1 MSDQLRLQGIIDC
14 AKARDAATALARFQQ
29 SCGCSSTNLN
39 PNVPNEAAYL
49 EGKVKACGFNY
60 SRDSPV
66 SSGTRT
72 ARVQKAAADCGPQK
86 PRRVIEVRCPYPP
99 PPPPPLYPPPPP
111 SKCAL
116 PNTPLNPVLPA

>member
-14 AKARDAATALARFQQ
+14 AKVRDAAAALARFQK

-49 EGKVKACGFNY
+49 EGKIKACGFNY

-72 ARVQKAAADCGPQK
+72 AQVQKAAADCGPQK
-86 PRRVIEVRCPYPP
+86 PRGVIPVRCPVVDSSVPRPP
-99 PPPPPLYPPPPP
+99 P
-111 SKCAL
+111 KCAL